1 MCVFSL
7 LIYLSSYLYGGSF
20 DTENAGASSWKTSS
34 SVYADHAGLPMWCS
48 FKGIKCGLDS
58 VRLDY
63 KRVLS
68 ISLSFNGLEGNLTS
82 LGSLSE
88 MTDLDVGNNK
98 LSGSIPQS
106 FFHMPKLQF
115 INLNNNQ
122 LKGSIPTFT
131 PLNSRL
137 IGLTMNN
144 NLLEGTIPE
153 SMSMLTGLQSLQLND
168 NAFVGT
174 IPSALGEMKS
184 LNALYLNSNS
194 LTGTIPS
201 ILRILFKLKTL
212 YLDSNL
218 LTGTIPVL
226 DQTSLRSVIL
236 SANYLTMG
244 SLKEVPLSTF
254 SASALAMDIVLQS
267 NCLAFSNPSKPSQDV
282 TATHCRGEKGPHNI
296 CCL

>member
-7 LIYLSSYLYGGSF
+7 LIYPSSYLYGGSF

-106 FFHMPKLQF
+106 FFNMPKLQF

-122 LKGSIPTFT
+122 LKGSIPPFT
-131 PLNSRL
+131 SLNSRL

-153 SMSMLTGLQSLQLND
+153 SVSMLTGLQSLQLND

-267 NCLAFSNPSKPSQDV
+267 NCLVFSNPSKPSQDV
-282 TATHCRGEKGPHNI
+282 TATHCRGEQVPRNI
-296 CCL
+296 CCS